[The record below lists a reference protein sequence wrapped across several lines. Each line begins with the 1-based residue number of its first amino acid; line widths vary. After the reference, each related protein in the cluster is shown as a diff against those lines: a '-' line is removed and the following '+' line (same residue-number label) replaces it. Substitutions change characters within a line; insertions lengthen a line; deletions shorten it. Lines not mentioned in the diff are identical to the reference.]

1 MGIEV
6 DANTLE
12 KEIQRVFKNLP
23 SICCDVMSLLWIVKA
38 LDDKFYEMT
47 GRYTSTNY

>member
-38 LDDKFYEMT
+38 LCDKFCEMT
-47 GRYTSTNY
+47 GRNISTDY